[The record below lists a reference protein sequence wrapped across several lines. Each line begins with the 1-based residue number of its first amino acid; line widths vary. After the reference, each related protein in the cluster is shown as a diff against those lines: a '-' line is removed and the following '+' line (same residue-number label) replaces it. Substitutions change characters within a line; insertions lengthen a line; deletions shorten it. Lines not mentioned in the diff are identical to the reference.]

1 MGLATMINNMSYKKD
16 IFNFLRDNSANR
28 FTDSE
33 LNEALDMVGA
43 NYRQFNTKEQ
53 KLQALIDHFR

>member
-16 IFNFLRDNSANR
+16 IFNFLRDNSASR

-33 LNEALDMVGA
+33 LNEALVMIREDP
-43 NYRQFNTKEQ
+43 YKFNSKDQ
-53 KLQALIDHFR
+53 KLQALIDYYR